1 MFNVFWRT
9 IKDKKWTILVYCL
22 AVIIFL
28 WMYIALFPSF
38 QKAVGTL
45 NQYLKSFPQ
54 SFLKAF
60 GIEAN
65 SFTTFEGY
73 ISSEQYSFVWS
84 ILLIA
89 LVVSMANSFLAGE
102 TEKGTIGIL
111 LSQPISRIKIFLEKF
126 SVGIINL
133 ILFVA
138 ASILSV
144 FPLAKAYNIV
154 YKSEG
159 FFKLALIGFMFGLAV
174 FGLSMLFSAIFS
186 EKSKVNFMIVGTL
199 LVMYFIN
206 IIAGLKTSLDK
217 LKYFSFFYYFKPP
230 DILVYNKIS
239 HWTLLVFLGTFFITS
254 ALALIWFKKRDVAI

>member
-28 WMYIALFPSF
+28 WMYIALIPSF

-73 ISSEQYSFVWS
+73 ISSEQYSFVWP

-126 SVGIINL
+126 IGGISYLTI
-133 ILFVA
+133 FVA
-138 ASILSV
+138 VSVLSI
-144 FPLAKAYNIV
+144 FPLAEAYNV
-154 YKSEG
+154 SYKSER
-159 FFKLALIGFMFGLAV
+159 FLKLALIGFVFGLAV

-186 EKSKVNFMIVGTL
+186 EKSKVTFTLVGILIGMYVLNIVS
-199 LVMYFIN
+199 
-206 IIAGLKTSLDK
+206 GLKENLNH